1 MLFLVSIFLSLQLHR
16 HAVVVVNFVSIFKTI
31 VLVIDRNFVMNS
43 SLLLKDTIVTRCR
56 PILHIFFKSNSS
68 LPVVDDKYSFTR
80 DRNALASLITSM
92 ESLEP
97 LLFCYN
103 LSDNSAGIFADYLD
117 LKITCLSMLKT
128 CGLIYQKK
136 DNEIIVVS
144 IGMEQWISF
153 LSRYEFLK
161 GLSPRIL

>member
-1 MLFLVSIFLSLQLHR
+1 
-16 HAVVVVNFVSIFKTI
+16 
-31 VLVIDRNFVMNS
+31 
-43 SLLLKDTIVTRCR
+43 
-56 PILHIFFKSNSS
+56 
-68 LPVVDDKYSFTR
+68 
-80 DRNALASLITSM
+80 M

-103 LSDNSAGIFADYLD
+103 LSDNSAGISADYLD

-136 DNEIIVVS
+136 DNENIIVS
-144 IGMEQWISF
+144 IVMEQWISF

-161 GLSPRIL
+161 GLSPRILWKYKFLLIFLPNKLCLKKPQIINFMNDQDYQYYQRNEVYEIWSQV

>member
-1 MLFLVSIFLSLQLHR
+1 MVRGF
-16 HAVVVVNFVSIFKTI
+16 
-31 VLVIDRNFVMNS
+31 
-43 SLLLKDTIVTRCR
+43 
-56 PILHIFFKSNSS
+56 
-68 LPVVDDKYSFTR
+68 
-80 DRNALASLITSM
+80 
-92 ESLEP
+92 
-97 LLFCYN
+97 
-103 LSDNSAGIFADYLD
+103 FADYLD

-136 DNEIIVVS
+136 DNENIVVS